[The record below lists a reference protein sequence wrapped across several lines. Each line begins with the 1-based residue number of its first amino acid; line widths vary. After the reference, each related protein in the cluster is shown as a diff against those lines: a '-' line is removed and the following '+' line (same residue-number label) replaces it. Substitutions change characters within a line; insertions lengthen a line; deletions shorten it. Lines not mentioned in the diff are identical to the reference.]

1 VRRLGRASTSTDA
14 SLPDCAATTA
24 AAVPSSRR
32 AAAAGPANFAT
43 GVKEIHRKRTPTI
56 ASAIAK

>member
-1 VRRLGRASTSTDA
+1 LRRDDRRGG
-14 SLPDCAATTA
+14 PEQQ
-24 AAVPSSRR
+24 R

-43 GVKEIHRKRTPTI
+43 GVKEIHRKRTPAI